1 MITFDLLQLGFLLEL
16 KIRQVNRLLLKL
28 RRCRIVCHVARV
40 ILCER
45 APTTAVTIEGLRGGG
60 GGSLWSLHYTG
71 RADALVAQMAR
82 LEITRFKLRRCRHV
96 L

>member
-16 KIRQVNRLLLKL
+16 KVRQVNRLLLKL
-28 RRCRIVCHVARV
+28 RRRIVCHVARV

-71 RADALVAQMAR
+71 
-82 LEITRFKLRRCRHV
+82 
-96 L
+96 